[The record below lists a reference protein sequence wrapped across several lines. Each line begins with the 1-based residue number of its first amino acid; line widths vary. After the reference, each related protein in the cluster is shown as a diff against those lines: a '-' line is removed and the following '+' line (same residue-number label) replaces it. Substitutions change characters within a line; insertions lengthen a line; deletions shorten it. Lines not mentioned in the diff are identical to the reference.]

1 MAHFARVEDGIVKE
15 VIVINNV
22 NAPDPATDT
31 SEVLGQTFIR
41 DVLKLDGEWI
51 QTSRNNNFRGNFAG
65 PGMIW
70 DSVNDVFYKQQP
82 FDSWSLNTT
91 TWKWDPPYPYPN
103 DLEPTYWDEWSGNW
117 VVYPMPIEVWNRIA
131 QLQFTSIMEAG
142 CLIGSVTNKL
152 AETYPTAT
160 VKGIDIVERGIELA
174 KEYYD
179 ETLFEVQDVYQA
191 NLNSYDVVIWDSPIP
206 TEEVPT
212 PAADLIAYAESINFS
227 GILLLGLYDQD
238 TIANGTH
245 IVDHWYQFDFTG
257 AP

>member
-1 MAHFARVEDGIVKE
+1 MANFSKIVNGVVENTIRLDDK
-15 VIVINNV
+15 
-22 NAPDPATDT
+22 NAPDPATEN
-31 SEVLGQTFIR
+31 SESKGQAFIR
-41 DVLKLDGEWI
+41 DVLGLDGEWV
-51 QTSRNNNFRGNFAG
+51 QTSFNQNFRGNFAK

-70 DSVNDVFYKQQP
+70 DSENKVFYKPQP
-82 FDSWSLNTT
+82 FDSWSLNTE
-91 TWKWDPPYPYPN
+91 TWLWEPPYPYPD
-103 DLEPTYWDEWSGNW
+103 DLEPTRWDEWSTNW

-206 TEEVPT
+206 TDEVPT
-212 PAADLIAYAESINFS
+212 PAADLITYAESINFN
-227 GILLLGLYDQD
+227 GILILGFYNQD
-238 TIANGTH
+238 APVNGTH
-245 IVDHWYQFDFTG
+245 IVDHWYELNFTTN
-257 AP
+257 